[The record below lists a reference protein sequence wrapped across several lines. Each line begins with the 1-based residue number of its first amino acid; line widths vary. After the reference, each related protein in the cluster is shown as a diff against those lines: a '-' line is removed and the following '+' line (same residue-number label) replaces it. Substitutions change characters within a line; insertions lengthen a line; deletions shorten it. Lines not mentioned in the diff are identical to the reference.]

1 MSKNKVQQEEITVE
15 FIKEVLKLKPEDMEM
30 TRLMLRSV
38 AKSEM
43 FRSFIDKVFALVK
56 ETLPLGIEMKKEGV
70 Q

>member
-30 TRLMLRSV
+30 TRLMLLST
-38 AKSEM
+38 AKSE
-43 FRSFIDKVFALVK
+43 RLKVFIDKVFALVK
-56 ETLPLGIEMKKEGV
+56 KTLPLGIEMKTEGV